1 MPTHSLEK
9 NIQEWRSSLSKHQQL
24 EPGTIEE
31 LEGHLRDSIEAQIE
45 QGIDPLIAFNT
56 AIKGIEEGFT
66 EVMDEFHFT
75 SPSKEPKPKWRSS
88 WWIPALLPNILKVL
102 LRNFKRQPGYSFI
115 NISGLAIG
123 MACCFIIYLYVAN
136 ETSYDTFHE
145 HSDRTFRV
153 DQTNIWNNF
162 DGQLSSTGPGVAGVL
177 KSELPEIKTTV
188 RVNNPPGM
196 LISIH
201 RSPGDIRYF
210 EESRVLSA
218 DSTFFD
224 IFTVEFVEGNP
235 DKALVNPYSIVITEE
250 IRERYFGDETAFG
263 KSINIGNPG
272 QEVSYEVTGVVKKMP
287 KNSHFRF
294 DLLSSLSSNP
304 NVKRREDTW
313 IWTVFVTYVLLHEN
327 ASIEEV
333 NAKLPSVLQNHAQ
346 AKIYSPFG
354 MDSNDIYESN
364 KPWEMYFTPITD
376 IHLKSSEAGNR
387 IGTVSD
393 IFYVYVFSTV
403 ALLIILLACINFMNL
418 SSARSVQRAKEVGV
432 RKTLGSQHGN
442 LIAQFLSES
451 VLFAFI
457 SLIIALVI
465 VSVSIGPFN
474 QIAAKQ
480 LLFSDLFTPIRVL
493 GIVGFTVV
501 IGILSGIYPAFY
513 LSSFNPIDAFKNKL
527 PAISNSRLSFVQLRS
542 LLVVVQFAISII
554 LISSSIIIYQQL
566 HFFQNA
572 NLGFQ
577 KENVLIIHN
586 LEQLGESSEAF
597 EQMVANQSGVVQVG
611 KSSAV
616 PPYMWHEDFG
626 GVYGSSEAEISV
638 NSVKVD
644 DHFLSTMGFE
654 LIKGKLFEENTAANA
669 RYAIL
674 NEAAVDQLN
683 WGERTSDAPDF
694 PLGESI
700 LFSGNEFQ
708 YEIIGVIRNFNS
720 SSLHNSIQPMA
731 IFHESSSVWGSG
743 NSFLSARLGS
753 MDNAEALLE
762 NIQENWNRVSGG
774 LPFNYTFLDDQLYA
788 EYQSEQQIAQVVSIF
803 TFLAIFI
810 AILGMIGLIS
820 FTIEKKTKEIG
831 VRKVMGASVKS
842 IVIMLSK
849 EITLLIGFAIILS
862 LPVTWYLM
870 NDWLQNF
877 EYQIDVNPLIIIL
890 SGVLSV
896 LLAWIA
902 LSFQTVKAALQNPIK
917 SLRSE

>member
-1 MPTHSLEK
+1 MSLFNLENAIK
-9 NIQEWRSSLSKHQQL
+9 LWSKDLLRYKEL
-24 EPGTIEE
+24 EPGVIEE
-31 LEGHLRDSIEAQIE
+31 LENHLRDSIDHHIE
-45 QGIDPLIAFNT
+45 QGLT
-56 AIKGIEEGFT
+56 IEEAFDKAQHNISEGFQDTIEEFRYTSART
-66 EVMDEFHFT
+66 E
-75 SPSKEPKPKWRSS
+75 PRSKWTSS

-123 MACCFIIYLYVAN
+123 MACCFIIYLYVA
-136 ETSYDTFHE
+136 EEISYDTFHE
-145 HSDRTFRV
+145 HSDRIFRV

-162 DGQLSSTGPGVAGVL
+162 DGRFSSTGPGVAAVL
-177 KSELPEIKTTV
+177 KSELPEIATTV

-196 LISIH
+196 LISVQK
-201 RSPGDIRYF
+201 SPGDIRYF

-235 DKALVNPYSIVITEE
+235 NRALVNPYSIVITEE
-250 IRERYFGDETAFG
+250 IRERYFGDESGVG

-272 QEVSYEVTGVVKKMP
+272 QEVSYEITGVVKKMP

-294 DLLSSLSSNP
+294 DLLTSLSSNP
-304 NVKRREDTW
+304 NVIRREDTW

-327 ASIEEV
+327 ASIEQV
-333 NAKLPSVLQNHAQ
+333 TAKLPSVLQNHAQ
-346 AKIYSPFG
+346 ARIYSQFG
-354 MDSNDIYESN
+354 MDPEDINESD
-364 KPWEMYFTPITD
+364 KSWEMYFTPITD
-376 IHLKSSEAGNR
+376 IHLHSSEAGNR
-387 IGTVSD
+387 IGIVSD

-457 SLIIALVI
+457 SLVIALLI

-474 QIAAKQ
+474 QIAVKQ
-480 LLFSDLFTPIRVL
+480 LLFADLFTPITLL
-493 GIVGFTVV
+493 GIFGFTVV
-501 IGILSGIYPAFY
+501 IGLLSGIYPAFY

-527 PAISNSRLSFVQLRS
+527 PTVSKSRLSFVQLRS
-542 LLVVVQFAISII
+542 LLVIVQFAISII

-566 HFFQNA
+566 HFFQNT

-577 KENVLIIHN
+577 KENVLVIHN

-597 EQMVANQSGVVQVG
+597 EQMVASQSSVLHVG
-611 KSSAV
+611 KSNAV
-616 PPYMWHEDFG
+616 PPYMWYEDFG
-626 GVYGSSEAEISV
+626 GVYGSSEPEISV

-654 LIKGKLFEENTAANA
+654 LINGKLFEENAAANT
-669 RYAIL
+669 RYVIL

-683 WGERTSDAPDF
+683 WGERASDTQDF

-700 LFSGNEFQ
+700 LFSGNGIP
-708 YEIIGVIRNFNS
+708 YEIIGVIKNFNS
-720 SSLHNSIQPMA
+720 SSLHHSILPMV
-731 IFHESSSVWGSG
+731 IFHESSAVWGSR
-743 NSFLSARLGS
+743 NSFLSARLSS
-753 MDNAEALLE
+753 MDNAETLLE
-762 NIQENWNRVSGG
+762 HIQENWNRVSGG
-774 LPFNYTFLDDQLYA
+774 LPFNYAFLDDQLYA
-788 EYQSEQQIAQVVSIF
+788 EYQSEQQIAKVVSIF
-803 TFLAIFI
+803 TSLAIFI

-831 VRKVMGASVKS
+831 VRKVMGASVRS
-842 IVIMLSK
+842 IVFMLSK
-849 EITLLIGFAIILS
+849 EITLLIGFAIVLS

-877 EYQIDVNPLIIIL
+877 EYQIEVNLLVVVL
-890 SGVLSV
+890 SGVLSM

-902 LSFQTVKAALQNPIK
+902 LSFQTIKAALQNPIK